1 MKAKLIK
8 LIGSAIEK
16 ASLEKVL
23 LKVEGL
29 YCSACETK
37 VQSALLKIPGVKE
50 AEVSLEKG
58 EAVVKHDKGKVAT
71 AQLIE
76 AIKQS
81 GYQASVKE

>member
-1 MKAKLIK
+1 M
-8 LIGSAIEK
+8 
-16 ASLEKVL
+16 